1 MTGPPIITCPDCVG
15 LACRVEICGCR
26 EGGGVYLIAAD
37 RPGPIGS
44 AWSDCVRCDGDG
56 TYVVPCESCRRQ
68 GRRRAH
74 LVATVA
80 NVDTGAV
87 ASADFRPG
95 GGAHAHPQPDGHGGW
110 HLDLTPMLRRLADR
124 VGVTVMH
131 RLGSPDRPVTG
142 LTLPIER
149 TWRPE
154 LPADQRYAREAA
166 AVARHARASWLVYL
180 GPLPPTGPLQ
190 TSPLQTGRPTLA
202 ELGRLALGLGLSVRI
217 TVCDHRDDPGRPTS
231 HRSVSWSVEAVGR
244 GPSSAGTAPLAPLY
258 PTLAAAVR
266 CAWETLE
273 IAIIEAVPAD
283 PAGPIVV
290 PQASPV
296 DTDTAARH
304 WSAVARRARELA
316 YGNPGRTVLA
326 VLDHDGERATVQ
338 RATTSPRR
346 RSPGVRA
353 LLDGEPTG

>member
-15 LACRVEICGCR
+15 LACRVEVCGCR
-26 EGGGVYLIAAD
+26 DGGGVYLIDTD
-37 RPGPIGS
+37 RPGRIGS

-80 NVDTGAV
+80 NVETGAV

-95 GGAHAHPQPDGHGGW
+95 GGGAQPQPDGHGGW

-124 VGVTVMH
+124 VGVTVVH
-131 RLGSPDRPVTG
+131 RLGSPHRPVTG

-166 AVARHARASWLVYL
+166 AVARNARASWLVYL
-180 GPLPPTGPLQ
+180 GPPAPAG
-190 TSPLQTGRPTLA
+190 SMRAGPTLA

-217 TVCDHRDDPGRPTS
+217 TACDHRDDPARPTS
-231 HRSVSWSVEAVGR
+231 QRSVSWSVEAVGR

-283 PAGPIVV
+283 PARPIAV

-296 DTDTAARH
+296 DADAAARH

-326 VLDHDGERATVQ
+326 VLDHDGERTTVQ

-346 RSPGVRA
+346 R
-353 LLDGEPTG
+353 